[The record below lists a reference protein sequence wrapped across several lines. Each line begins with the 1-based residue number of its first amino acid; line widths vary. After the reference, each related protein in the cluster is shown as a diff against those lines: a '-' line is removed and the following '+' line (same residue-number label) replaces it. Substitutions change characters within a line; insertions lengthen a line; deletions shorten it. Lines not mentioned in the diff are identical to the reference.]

1 MTISNGY
8 KQGVL
13 DLLAVIGTAMVSRV
27 QIEAGT
33 FVLKTLGH
41 DVPPDAEADF
51 RQMYADAY
59 VPALAKQQGYLSSRL
74 LRLFP
79 PEMAREIEA
88 AETPFNY
95 QMELVFDTEENRRRW
110 VASDEHGRV
119 WPTAEQMARKAAW
132 RGYDVVGADAAAG

>member
-41 DVPPDAEADF
+41 DVPPDADRLAAAV
-51 RQMYADAY
+51 Q
-59 VPALAKQQGYLSSRL
+59 ALPL
-74 LRLFP
+74 
-79 PEMAREIEA
+79 
-88 AETPFNY
+88 T
-95 QMELVFDTEENRRRW
+95 
-110 VASDEHGRV
+110 VA
-119 WPTAEQMARKAAW
+119 
-132 RGYDVVGADAAAG
+132 GYDRCDYAGETTAIDDMLAALRAAGCRNLGNARGLRANIAARQRDAKAPSLAPETVSPMEPVGDIADDDDE